1 MKKLLILAT
10 VVSSLMFCALN
21 SAYPASDA
29 KSGAAAKAALK
40 EKFKKNVEAA
50 SNGDVYLKEFP
61 EADFSKLKDNENI
74 SGALLVFLTYVDP
87 DIDFEALN
95 KSIAKET
102 GGKSGKVPIKFVM
115 AGISKYL
122 GRNNMQ
128 LQKVSVSG
136 SNVIQKIDDGV
147 PLIAWILAD
156 PIYEKVFFERTK
168 KREETNNAE
177 AWKKDLRKSEVKRLP
192 KGNVYTRA
200 LITGY
205 NKKTD
210 EYRVMG
216 VAKSPVWLTEKEL
229 RGLLLEAY
237 QLRF

>member
-40 EKFKKNVEAA
+40 EKFKKNVETA

-95 KSIAKET
+95 KSIA
-102 GGKSGKVPIKFVM
+102 
-115 AGISKYL
+115 
-122 GRNNMQ
+122 
-128 LQKVSVSG
+128 
-136 SNVIQKIDDGV
+136 
-147 PLIAWILAD
+147 
-156 PIYEKVFFERTK
+156 
-168 KREETNNAE
+168 
-177 AWKKDLRKSEVKRLP
+177 
-192 KGNVYTRA
+192 
-200 LITGY
+200 
-205 NKKTD
+205 
-210 EYRVMG
+210 
-216 VAKSPVWLTEKEL
+216 
-229 RGLLLEAY
+229 
-237 QLRF
+237 